1 MAITRIPLV
10 AVVLLALAIPAAAQN
25 KPNFSGEW
33 VMNRQASTLSTAAS
47 PIQSGNVSIEHH
59 EPAFRYKAS
68 LRAGT
73 APIEYE
79 FQATTDGRDVAGTL
93 QGRAV
98 VTRLTWDGN
107 ALVLTSRIERAD
119 GDMRIS
125 FRYELLEN
133 GRRLRAT
140 EQLRGGGRDQ
150 DNIWVFDRRAATTVT
165 RLYTGAD
172 GQSHAEDAIVAWRT
186 AKLRGELSESESVP
200 VTGAQFLRWPR
211 GFVWEGHP
219 ASKRQYVII
228 VSGHGEVDVA
238 GGNTVQL
245 SPGRVLLA
253 EDVTGKGHVT
263 RVGPDEDLVMLL
275 VPLASN

>member
-1 MAITRIPLV
+1 MRRTLV
-10 AVVLLALAIPAAAQN
+10 AVMAGALSLPAAAQT
-25 KPNFSGEW
+25 KPDFSGEW
-33 VMNRQASTLSTAAS
+33 IMNRQASTLSPAAS
-47 PIQSGNVSIEHH
+47 SIQSGHVSIEHR

-73 APIEYE
+73 TPIDYE
-79 FQATTDGRDVAGTL
+79 FQVTTDGRDVTGTQ

-98 VTRLTWDGN
+98 VTRLTWEGA

-119 GDMRIS
+119 GDMRIT
-125 FRYELLEN
+125 FRFELLEN

-150 DNIWVFDRRAATTVT
+150 DNVWVFDRQPTTIA

-172 GQSHAEDAIVAWRT
+172 GQSHAEDTAVVWRT
-186 AKLRGELSESESVP
+186 AKLRAELSESESVP

-228 VSGHGEVDVA
+228 ISGRGEVAVA
-238 GGNTVQL
+238 GGNKVQL
-245 SPGRVLLA
+245 APGRVLLA
-253 EDVTGKGHVT
+253 EDVTGAGHVT

-275 VPLASN
+275 VPLAPK